1 MFKAIKEFF
10 VGKPAPDVIAP
21 GGVPYKV
28 EAPAPVAVVN
38 AAEGSATQSA
48 PVIAEVAAVTVE
60 TVASFSTVV
69 SEGTAPVAEAAPAE
83 KPKRAAKPKAA
94 AKPAA
99 KPAAPKLT
107 VVKTTKTKS
116 KKA

>member
-10 VGKPAPDVIAP
+10 VGKPVEAAA
-21 GGVPYKV
+21 PYKV

-99 KPAAPKLT
+99 KPAAKTASPKLT
-107 VVKTTKTKS
+107 VVKTTKAKS